1 VFLKI
6 PHLLLKENR
15 NMATTIAVVEDN
27 PEFMRRF
34 VGIVEADSDFT
45 LAGVAATGSAAIE
58 LIGRSAADLYLVD
71 LGLPDMSGID
81 VIRLVADTY
90 PDSEVMVISVF
101 GDEQHVI
108 ESIEAGATGYLL
120 KDSSAQQIAASIR
133 TLLDGGSV
141 VSPVI
146 ARKVLQRFQPPKQP
160 ASAPPAPP
168 AAARAAASLSER
180 ELQILRD
187 LAKGSSYQEIGA
199 THYISPHTVA
209 RHVKSIYRKLT
220 VHSRGEAVHEASRR
234 GLIAL

>member
-1 VFLKI
+1 
-6 PHLLLKENR
+6 
-15 NMATTIAVVEDN
+15 MATTIAVVEDN

-34 VGIVEADSDFT
+34 VGIIEADSDFA
-45 LAGVAATGSAAIE
+45 LAGVAATGNAAIE
-58 LIGRSAADLYLVD
+58 LINRGRADLYLVD
-71 LGLPDMSGID
+71 LGLPDMSGIE
-81 VIRLVADTY
+81 VIRLAVETY

-133 TLLDGGSV
+133 TLLGGGSV

-146 ARKVLQRFQPPKQP
+146 ARKVLQRFQSPKQP
-160 ASAPPAPP
+160 VSAPPAPP
-168 AAARAAASLSER
+168 AAAPADAGALSER

-187 LAKGSSYQEIGA
+187 LAKGSSYQEIGEA
-199 THYISPHTVA
+199 RFISPHTVA

-234 GLIAL
+234 GLITL

>member
-1 VFLKI
+1 
-6 PHLLLKENR
+6 
-15 NMATTIAVVEDN
+15 MATTIAVVEDN

-34 VGIVEADSDFT
+34 VGIIEADSDFT
-45 LAGVAATGSAAIE
+45 LAGVAATGNAAIE
-58 LIGRSAADLYLVD
+58 LINHGRADLYLVD
-71 LGLPDMSGID
+71 LGLPDMSGIE
-81 VIRLVADTY
+81 VIRRAAETY

-120 KDSSAQQIAASIR
+120 KDSSPQQIAASIR
-133 TLLDGGSV
+133 TLLGGGSV

-146 ARKVLQRFQPPKQP
+146 ARKVLQRFQAPKQP
-160 ASAPPAPP
+160 AP
-168 AAARAAASLSER
+168 AAAVPAEAGPLSER
-180 ELQILRD
+180 ELQILGD
-187 LAKGSSYQEIGA
+187 LAKGASYQEIGA
-199 THYISPHTVA
+199 ARFISPHTVA